1 MIETW
6 PLTIILVRRPGGMKY
21 FPLPEDDIMSMGYV
35 DAITLHLNVDEK
47 SGRKSYVRLGSR
59 D

>member
-21 FPLPEDDIMSMGYV
+21 FPLPENHTMSMGYV
-35 DAITLHLNVDEK
+35 DAIVLYLDVDEK
-47 SGRKSYVRLGSR
+47 SGLKSYARLGNR

>member
-21 FPLPEDDIMSMGYV
+21 FPLPENHTMSMGYV
-35 DAITLHLNVDEK
+35 DAITLHLDVDEK
-47 SGRKSYVRLGSR
+47 SGRKSYARLRSH